1 VWRVKRARSNER
13 TLLSGLQLSLVVTAW
28 GSAMP
33 AWGSAMTSPRISG
46 GVFSG
51 SVMAGVADVA
61 MPVLRLVSVEMG
73 ERLFPAGR
81 EWSVVAVTR
90 IVAVVD
96 MAIKPVR
103 TVKPWP
109 GPDKHTP
116 DKPIRPIVAIGSTLI
131 GSKVEVAIGAHR
143 CHPDVDG
150 YLRRCTRKAAQ
161 HGRSES
167 KKRKKS

>member
-1 VWRVKRARSNER
+1 LWRVKRARSNER
-13 TLLSGLQLSLVVTAW
+13 ALLSGLQLSLAVTATAAMAAW
-28 GSAMP
+28 GSAM
-33 AWGSAMTSPRISG
+33 ASPRKSG
-46 GVFSG
+46 DMFST

-61 MPVLRLVSVEMG
+61 MPVLPLVSVEMG
-73 ERLFPAGR
+73 ERLFPVGR

-143 CHPDVDG
+143 RHPDVDG
-150 YLRRCTRKAAQ
+150 YLRRCTRKAAH

-167 KKRKKS
+167 RKRKKS